1 MAKQSYADNISSS
14 QVMAAALRNNT
25 EKVGRRGIDADF
37 ITKLETDSQ
46 AAVVL
51 NNEQEK
57 LKAQTKLKTEE
68 LDEKLT
74 SISSSLSEA
83 RKVVKMEFPQSQWI
97 EFGITDKK

>member
-1 MAKQSYADNISSS
+1 MAKNSYADNISNS
-14 QVMAAALRNNT
+14 QVMAAALKNNA
-25 EKVGRRGIDADF
+25 EKVGRRGIDVEF
-37 ITKLETDSQ
+37 ITKLEADSQ

-57 LKAQTKLKTEE
+57 LKAQAKLKTEE